1 MEYWSHSKTVVST
14 KLGAEGLPSV
24 KGTFIVDDDAEI
36 INSIQKLLSNP
47 TRLKKLGEHNY
58 RIFKEKYE
66 EENVYGDTLYS
77 TVFTK

>member
-1 MEYWSHSKTVVST
+1 MRIT
-14 KLGAEGLPSV
+14 
-24 KGTFIVDDDAEI
+24 EI

-58 RIFKEKYE
+58 QIFKEKYE

-77 TVFTK
+77 TVFTKWFFKSKK